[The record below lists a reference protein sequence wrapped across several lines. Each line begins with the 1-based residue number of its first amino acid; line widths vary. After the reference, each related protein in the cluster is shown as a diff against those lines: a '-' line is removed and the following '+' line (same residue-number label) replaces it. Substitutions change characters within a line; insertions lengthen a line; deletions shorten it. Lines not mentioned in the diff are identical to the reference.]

1 MRFAVIENREWSGH
15 SSLSRPLNN
24 GIDSVAVEAEARRR
38 KGMAGLDEWQLR
50 EYVTGLPIPSD
61 LRNLCL
67 QIDYAAQAISRLS
80 PIPADFTDD
89 IYWPRVW

>member
-15 SSLSRPLNN
+15 SSLSRPLNK
-24 GIDSVAVEAEARRR
+24 GIDPVAVASEARRR
-38 KGMAGLDEWQLR
+38 KASAGLDEYQLR
-50 EYVTGLPIPSD
+50 EYVTGLPIPAD

-80 PIPADFTDD
+80 PIPVDFTDD
-89 IYWPRVW
+89 IYWPRTF

>member
-15 SSLSRPLNN
+15 SSLSRPRLEN
-24 GIDSVAVEAEARRR
+24 IDATAVHAEAHRR
-38 KGMAGLDEWQLR
+38 KGVAGLDEWQVR
-50 EYVTGLPIPSD
+50 EYVTGTPIPAD

-80 PIPADFTDD
+80 PIPADFADD
-89 IYWPRVW
+89 IYWPRAF